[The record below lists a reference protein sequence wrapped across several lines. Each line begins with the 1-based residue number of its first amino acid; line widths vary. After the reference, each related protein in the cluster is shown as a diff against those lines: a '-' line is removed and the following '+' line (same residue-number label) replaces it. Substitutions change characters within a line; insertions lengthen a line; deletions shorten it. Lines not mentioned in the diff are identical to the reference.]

1 MERTVPFSTTSAA
14 EDGLMNF
21 NWCTV
26 SYALSGSIHHHRRA
40 SGANDGG
47 GARTRSRTD
56 YRSNSNGDSS
66 ADSAPRSRSGKGR
79 NRRVRLIYQSNRQPS
94 LFEARK
100 RRTQGLTEIGEEFFS

>member
-1 MERTVPFSTTSAA
+1 MSPRDLG
-14 EDGLMNF
+14 DGTLVQQQEF
-21 NWCTV
+21 AD
-26 SYALSGSIHHHRRA
+26 YALSGSNHHHRRA

-47 GARTRSRTD
+47 GARTRTD

-66 ADSAPRSRSGKGR
+66 ADSTPRNRPGKGR